1 MIYPCPMAL
10 RAASL
15 LAVLLFAA
23 GGCETHKA
31 GAETGAP
38 ATADSAKTDNG
49 QQAAPPAE
57 NKAPPT
63 KVADN
68 NEPPAPPSEATPPKP
83 PADDVAPGKKTECA
97 RVIDHVI
104 QLQLTQVP
112 EAQKAQVQQVLP
124 QIRAQGIM
132 ECDAKWNAAARKCLL
147 AANDPKELAP
157 CQKLLAQG
165 PESPKP
171 NDPPP
176 PAEENHPTAPTPA
189 APTPAA
195 PPVDNG
201 PDCTRV
207 ARNVTAILE
216 KTFGDRAGKH
226 DTNIKAFQAEC
237 HGWTPKVRQC
247 FLAAS
252 NINEAKECSRV
263 QRIDRMH

>member
-1 MIYPCPMAL
+1 MAL

-38 ATADSAKTDNG
+38 APADSAKSDDG
-49 QQAAPPAE
+49 QKAA
-57 NKAPPT
+57 PT
-63 KVADN
+63 KVADSDKPPAPPS
-68 NEPPAPPSEATPPKP
+68 EAPPPPAPPSEATPPAP
-83 PADDVAPGKKTECA
+83 PADDVAPGHKTECA
-97 RVIDHVI
+97 QVIEHVI

-112 EAQKAQVQQVLP
+112 EAQRAQVQQVLP
-124 QIRAQGIM
+124 KIRAQGIM
-132 ECDAKWNAAARKCLL
+132 ECDAKWNSAARKCLL
-147 AANDPKELAP
+147 AAKDPKELAP
-157 CQKLLAQG
+157 CQALLTQG
-165 PESPKP
+165 PDSPTP
-171 NDPPP
+171 NEPPP
-176 PAEENHPTAPTPA
+176 PADDNHPTAPTPD

-201 PDCTRV
+201 PDCSRV

-226 DTNIKAFQAEC
+226 DTNIKAFEAEC
-237 HGWTPKVRQC
+237 RGWTPSVRQC